1 MPRHQRDPYPPAPES
16 RSPYDLPLNHQR
28 PVPEYERGGG
38 GAMVF
43 VLVAL
48 IVVLL
53 VLLGGGAYWFLAHRG
68 GAAAGLGGEAS
79 GVDRSPSA
87 PPPAL
92 ATRASNTPLPGAIV
106 LDLAAI
112 KAVPGNTVTAG
123 NGPDGGRTAVIA
135 STQQSPRA
143 SGTTGGAYF
152 AIDPATSQALS
163 GHVVSIRVTARAPQA
178 SPSSRFAIAF
188 SGNGLGDSGWI
199 TFVPTADFKTYDLR
213 VGLPAAVGPTD
224 YVGIW
229 ADVYGLGKA
238 LEVSKVEIVPL
249 S

>member
-1 MPRHQRDPYPPAPES
+1 
-16 RSPYDLPLNHQR
+16 
-28 PVPEYERGGG
+28 
-38 GAMVF
+38 MVF
-43 VLVAL
+43 ILVAL

-53 VLLGGGAYWFLAHRG
+53 VLLGGGAYWLLAHRDG
-68 GAAAGLGGEAS
+68 GGTGVGGEAS
-79 GVDRSPSA
+79 GVDRSSSA
-87 PPPAL
+87 PPAL
-92 ATRASNTPLPGAIV
+92 ATRTGNTPLPASVV

-112 KAVPGNTVTAG
+112 KAVTGNTVTAG
-123 NGPDGGRTAVIA
+123 SGPDGGRTVVIA
-135 STQQSPRA
+135 STQQTPTA
-143 SGTTGGAYF
+143 AGTTGGAYF

-163 GHVVSIRVTARAPQA
+163 GHVVSIRVTARAPQT

-199 TFVPTADFKTYDLR
+199 TFVPTTDFKTYDLR

-238 LEVSKVEIVPL
+238 LEVSKVEIVPV

>member
-1 MPRHQRDPYPPAPES
+1 
-16 RSPYDLPLNHQR
+16 
-28 PVPEYERGGG
+28 
-38 GAMVF
+38 MVF
-43 VLVAL
+43 LLVAL

-68 GAAAGLGGEAS
+68 GATGSGGEAS
-79 GVDRSPSA
+79 DVDRNPSA

-92 ATRASNTPLPGAIV
+92 ATRPGNAPLPGAIV

-123 NGPDGGRTAVIA
+123 SGPDGGRTAVIA

-178 SPSSRFAIAF
+178 SPSSRFAVAF

-199 TFVPTADFKTYDLR
+199 TFVPTADFTTYDMR